1 MVRFGDV
8 NVANKLCTTSRCSKA
23 IIPIPVVDVLRSPI
37 ANTQRDEAM
46 SRLIAS
52 FLVGLLLFGANAA
65 HAQIR
70 VTRVIDGD
78 TYELSTGE
86 RVRLIGIDTP
96 EKHVSTK
103 LDRDAE
109 RTGRD
114 RAAIRALGELASDH
128 AKKLVLGRAVELEFD
143 QANAAT
149 GHRDRYGRVLAYV
162 WVLDRNGRRAF
173 MANRRLIEDGYAVA
187 YTRYPFRYMEDFR
200 TAERLAREN
209 GRGLWGDG
217 GMPD

>member
-1 MVRFGDV
+1 PGRRERAPDHRTATFVVYRVRSAGHEGRSPSGGGTPLPGATSPAETGEIRARGEARRSEVDQSILQRLVRFGDV
-8 NVANKLCTTSRCSKA
+8 NVADKGCTTSRCSKA
-23 IIPIPVVDVLRSPI
+23 IIPEVDVLRSPI

-114 RAAIRALGELASDH
+114 RAAIRALGELAS
-128 AKKLVLGRAVELEFD
+128 
-143 QANAAT
+143 
-149 GHRDRYGRVLAYV
+149 
-162 WVLDRNGRRAF
+162 
-173 MANRRLIEDGYAVA
+173 
-187 YTRYPFRYMEDFR
+187 
-200 TAERLAREN
+200 
-209 GRGLWGDG
+209 
-217 GMPD
+217 